1 MALIAFGIGMLVFP
15 VTTDVYTARA
25 QRRLRS
31 ELAGRL
37 LQPSAA
43 AVVPPGGSLGLIQI
57 PKLAVN
63 DVIVE
68 GTDPQALREAPGHYA
83 GTPQPCTAGN
93 AAVAGHRTTYGKPFS
108 RLDELVP
115 GDRITVVTTRYRCTY
130 EVVGAPA
137 GRLLPHAGS
146 AAWITGPNDWSAVG
160 PLPGFDLTLTTCQ
173 PPGSA
178 TQRLIVRARLLMMG

>member
-15 VTTDVYTARA
+15 VTTDVSAARA
-25 QRRLRS
+25 QSRLRR

-37 LQPSAA
+37 LQPSTAA
-43 AVVPPGGSLGLIQI
+43 VPPGGSLGLIDI
-57 PKLAVN
+57 PKLALD

-68 GTDPQALREAPGHYA
+68 GTDPQALREAPGHYP

-93 AAVAGHRTTYGKPFS
+93 AAFAGHRTTYGKPFS
-108 RLDELVP
+108 RIDELVP
-115 GDRITVVTTRYRCTY
+115 GDRITVVTTSQRCTY
-130 EVVGAPA
+130 EVVAAPR
-137 GRLLPHAGS
+137 GRLLPHEGS

-160 PLPGFDLTLTTCQ
+160 PLPGFALTLTTCQ

-178 TQRLIVRARLLMMG
+178 TQRLIIRARLVTEG

>member
-1 MALIAFGIGMLVFP
+1 MIAFGIGMLVFP

-25 QRRLRS
+25 QGRLRR
-31 ELAGRL
+31 ELADRL
-37 LQPSAA
+37 LEPSAS

-57 PKLAVN
+57 PKLALD

-68 GTDPQALREAPGHYA
+68 GTDTKALREAPGHYP

-115 GDRITVVTTRYRCTY
+115 GDQITVATTTRRCTY
-130 EVVGAPA
+130 EVVAAPT

-178 TQRLIVRARLLMMG
+178 TQRLIVRARLVAMG